1 VVSFDRAV
9 NKKDQ
14 ETMTVSDVDSS
25 DEDDEGNPT
34 KKKVIIC
41 HSFCLAVVEP
51 TKQTAARSI
60 EAFLADQSDSE

>member
-9 NKKDQ
+9 NKKDE
-14 ETMTVSDVDSS
+14 ETVIASDADDS

-34 KKKVIIC
+34 KKKVDIRKNFYPAI
-41 HSFCLAVVEP
+41 AEP